1 MAEVI
6 KLAPAV
12 EEAFKAFPGASEGE
26 KRICNRYYPAL
37 SKRARNEERAAAE
50 KQIAEISATH
60 AGVLEGIKQAHAEE
74 LKRHDERWQREEA
87 KHGSSRW
94 WSGAATGLMVAG
106 ALVATG
112 LAIYTNTII
121 APTFDAASR
130 SRFDQMAVEAIT
142 QERPPTTSEP
152 RSESAP

>member
-1 MAEVI
+1 MAQLDL
-6 KLAPAV
+6 KLVDENYEP
-12 EEAFKAFPGASEGE
+12 EAGDKQAATKQALAAAIREGI
-26 KRICNRYYPAL
+26 RR
-37 SKRARNEERAAAE
+37 ERAKSAA
-50 KQIAEISATH
+50 QIAKAHEHSAI
-60 AGVLEGIKQAHAEE
+60 ALQAAKQAHTEE
-74 LKRHDERWQREEA
+74 LERHDTRWQREEA
-87 KHGSSRW
+87 KHGSARF

>member
-1 MAEVI
+1 MEKRQRAGERKVLAKYVPSIVKKGRELERAERGEEIRQMIV
-6 KLAPAV
+6 ARTAA
-12 EEAFKAFPGASEGE
+12 EEA
-26 KRICNRYYPAL
+26 L
-37 SKRARNEERAAAE
+37 ER
-50 KQIAEISATH
+50 
-60 AGVLEGIKQAHAEE
+60 AHAEE

-87 KHGSSRW
+87 KHGSARF

-142 QERPPTTSEP
+142 QERPPTTNEP